1 VQRGAQDRVLNRDIF
16 ARLQQATA
24 GQPEVLAELCRD
36 YLIEA
41 GRTLA
46 QLREAV
52 ANGDAAMVRDRAH
65 YLKGSSMMLGA
76 QEVSQACAALETMGR
91 DSNLTEAEPALE
103 NVLTAL
109 KNVETVLTEVV
120 GPAALPAEGSAA

>member
-1 VQRGAQDRVLNRDIF
+1 MLNRDIF
-16 ARLQQATA
+16 SRLQAATA

-36 YLIEA
+36 YLAEA
-41 GRTLA
+41 RRTVA
-46 QLREAV
+46 QLREAL
-52 ANGDAAMVRDRAH
+52 AKGDAALVRDRAH

-76 QEVSQACAALETMGR
+76 QEVSQGCAALEAMGR

-103 NVLTAL
+103 GVLIAL
-109 KNVETVLTEVV
+109 KHVETVLTEVV

>member
-1 VQRGAQDRVLNRDIF
+1 MQCGAQGVLNRDIF
-16 ARLQQATA
+16 ARLQQATV
-24 GQPEVLAELCRD
+24 GQPDVLAELCRD
-36 YLIEA
+36 YLVDA
-41 GRTLA
+41 RTTVA
-46 QLREAV
+46 QLREAL
-52 ANGDAAMVRDRAH
+52 AKGDAAMVRDRAH

-76 QEVSQACAALETMGR
+76 QDVSQGCAALEAMGR

-109 KNVETVLTEVV
+109 KKVETVLTEVV